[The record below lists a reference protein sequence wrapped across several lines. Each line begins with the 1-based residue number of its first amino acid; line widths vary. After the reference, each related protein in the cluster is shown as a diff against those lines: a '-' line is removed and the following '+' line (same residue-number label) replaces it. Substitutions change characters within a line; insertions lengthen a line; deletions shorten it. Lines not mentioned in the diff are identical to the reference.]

1 MQRTPVAVLGTLA
14 EFHREPI
21 PYDLAALVR
30 LVQEVRPD
38 LLCLDLTPEQWRRRD
53 FGDLPPEYRD
63 ALLPLAHQTDIV
75 VAPIAGDRPPSEPV
89 ITGWRRW
96 AISELRRS
104 LAYLHRTAPGPG
116 AVNAGPRHFI
126 ADLLYTVI
134 AVLAGRTTRRAWK
147 AHTDRLIAHVLD
159 VVRRDPG
166 CRVLVAVNVRHCHHI
181 RHALRQ
187 RPEVRIVR
195 YSQL

>member
-1 MQRTPVAVLGTLA
+1 MQRTPVAILGTLA

-30 LVQEVRPD
+30 LVTELRPD

-75 VAPIAGDRPPSEPV
+75 VVPIAGERPSQEPLA
-89 ITGWRRW
+89 TGWRGTVS
-96 AISELRRS
+96 AVLRHW
-104 LAYLHRTAPGPG
+104 LTDLQRTAPGPD
-116 AVNAGPRHFI
+116 AVNEGPRHFV
-126 ADLLYTVI
+126 ADLLYEGI
-134 AVLAGRTTRRAWK
+134 AALSGRATRRAWQ
-147 AHTDRLIAHVLD
+147 AHVTHLVD
-159 VVRRDPG
+159 QVLAVVRRDPG

-181 RHALRQ
+181 RRALRHH
-187 RPEVRIVR
+187 PEVALVR
-195 YSQL
+195 YSKL